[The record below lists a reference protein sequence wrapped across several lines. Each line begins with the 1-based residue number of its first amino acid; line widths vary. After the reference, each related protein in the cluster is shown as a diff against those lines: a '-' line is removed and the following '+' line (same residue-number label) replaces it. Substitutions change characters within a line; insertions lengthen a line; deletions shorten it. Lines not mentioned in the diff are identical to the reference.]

1 MFHKL
6 KSYLRLAFSYLVLN
20 FKAKLEYRGAFFS
33 QVIAMALNDCV
44 WLIFWTV
51 FFTRFPVLRGWN
63 VTDVTSMWCV
73 VAAGFGLAHGIC
85 GNAIMLPTLIVRGKL
100 ESWMVYPRALLPHLL
115 IGEIEVSSWGDVLFG
130 YSVFLL
136 LVRPSLSQFL
146 LFAFLT
152 FAIAVLFV
160 GFSVAS
166 GSLGFWLG
174 NVEVVCEQWRM
185 SMITLSTYPTTL
197 FDGQVKLLLFTL
209 IPAGFCNYLPV
220 EALKHHSWV
229 YAGGAFLGALAILA
243 CGICLFYAGL
253 RRYESGS
260 LMEMRG

>member
-1 MFHKL
+1 MFAKL
-6 KSYLRLAFSYLVLN
+6 KSYLRLALAYLVLN

-33 QVIAMALNDCV
+33 QIIAMALNDCV
-44 WLIFWTV
+44 WLVFWTV

-63 VTDVTSMWCV
+63 VTDIISMWSV
-73 VAAGFGLAHGIC
+73 VAAGFGLAHGVC
-85 GNAIMLPTLIVRGKL
+85 GNAITLPTLITRGQL

-130 YSVFLL
+130 YSSFLL
-136 LVRPSLSQFL
+136 LTHPDLGQFL

-152 FAIAVLFV
+152 FTVAVLFV
-160 GFSVAS
+160 GFSILS
-166 GSLGFWLG
+166 GSVGFWLG
-174 NVEVVCEQWRM
+174 NAEVVCEQWRL
-185 SMITLSTYPTTL
+185 SMITLSTYPTIL

-220 EALKHHSWV
+220 EALRQHSWG
-229 YAGGAFLGALAILA
+229 YAGLALAGSLAVLA
-243 CGICLFYAGL
+243 CGVFVFYLGL

-260 LMEMRG
+260 LMELRG